1 MTTTARR
8 RDCHLTCRHPSG
20 RERAKRPAGRIP
32 PAPPAV
38 VKRPRKTPRPLAKR
52 SPRELSELAAAG
64 PPPSPV
70 LHRTTYLG
78 CHLHVFA
85 EGSRARQVAADRQ
98 GAGGAARARNG
109 PHQHWAL
116 HQTPFQPAA
125 RGDWRV
131 QDHDAGAVPQRKG
144 KDQGVDLA
152 RQAHSQ
158 FHIKRA
164 PF

>member
-85 EGSRARQVAADRQ
+85 EGSRARQVALKLGSR
-98 GAGGAARARNG
+98 RAQSVALRPAMRALAIKGLREG
-109 PHQHWAL
+109 P
-116 HQTPFQPAA
+116 
-125 RGDWRV
+125 WR
-131 QDHDAGAVPQRKG
+131 
-144 KDQGVDLA
+144 
-152 RQAHSQ
+152 
-158 FHIKRA
+158 
-164 PF
+164 